1 MRIYRAFADQVYDK
15 YIKQFELFP
24 VDPEASLTMT
34 LSDYWKGQDHNA
46 VYSLNEDSQPEDEN
60 IIVKIDTNANFEAG
74 GNRLS
79 LQVRNKDQV
88 AYQGSVPFG
97 KGGAQTL
104 FYEIPLSKVYEV
116 YPNGGVFILKL
127 LELPEEENGDDGDD
141 DYYYYY
147 GSLEPV
153 EDTGLI
159 DLERLIFLV
168 PQNTIDFEIETDQ
181 SAYQPGGQVTLTVTA
196 AGDAAD

>member
-1 MRIYRAFADQVYDK
+1 
-15 YIKQFELFP
+15 
-24 VDPEASLTMT
+24 MT
-34 LSDYWKGQDHNA
+34 LSDYSKGRGHPA
-46 VYSLNEDSQPEDEN
+46 VYSLDEDSQPEDEN

-88 AYQGSVPFG
+88 AYQGDLEFVKS
-97 KGGAQTL
+97 GAQTL
-104 FYEIPLSKVYEV
+104 FYEIPLSTVYEV

-141 DYYYYY
+141 DYYY
-147 GSLEPV
+147 GRPEPV

-181 SAYQPGGQVTLTVTA
+181 SAYQPGGQVALTVTA